1 MQPRDAALKGLALLF
16 TPSAFLAAEIFT
28 LVGALGLTFAQGNSN
43 ICESDYSINL
53 ITPVM
58 DNLEPL
64 LEVYWGPLA
73 QDCSSYLHI
82 KTGILAGFHI
92 QDQKRMRNN
101 DSVIHTSSL

>member
-43 ICESDYSINL
+43 ICESDYTITL
-53 ITPVM
+53 TTPVM
-58 DNLEPL
+58 DNLELL

-73 QDCSSYLHI
+73 PGLQILLNTRDFIKISYP
-82 KTGILAGFHI
+82 T
-92 QDQKRMRNN
+92 R
-101 DSVIHTSSL
+101 TE